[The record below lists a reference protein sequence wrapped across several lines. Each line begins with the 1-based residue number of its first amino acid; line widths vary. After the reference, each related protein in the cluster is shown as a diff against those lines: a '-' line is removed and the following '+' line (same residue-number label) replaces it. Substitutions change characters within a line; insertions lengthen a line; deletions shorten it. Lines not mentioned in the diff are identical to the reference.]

1 MSENVKI
8 AVVTGGSRGL
18 GKSSALALSQKGT
31 DVIITYNS
39 QKDKADD
46 VVHEIESVGRKA
58 SALQLDVGEVSSHGT
73 FVSQLSGIL
82 KEKWNRDS
90 FDFLINNAGFAY
102 NSTFGETTEE
112 KFDSMMKVHF
122 KGVYFLTQSLLP
134 YLADNGRII
143 NFSSGLA
150 RFTTPGWS
158 AYASM
163 KGAVEVMTRYMAKEL
178 GPRGIRVNT
187 VAPGIIDTDF
197 HHGALD
203 AAPGIKETIGKQMA
217 LGRIGQPE
225 DIGGVV
231 ASLCN
236 DEMSWITGERIE
248 ASGGMFL

>member
-1 MSENVKI
+1 MSENIKI
-8 AVVTGGSRGL
+8 ALVTGGSRGL
-18 GKSSALALSQKGT
+18 GKSSALALSQKGI

-39 QKDKADD
+39 QKDKAED
-46 VVHEIESVGRKA
+46 VVHEIEDSGRKA
-58 SALQLDVGEVSSHGT
+58 FALKLDVGDVSSQGI
-73 FVSQLSGIL
+73 FVSQLSDVL
-82 KEKWNRDS
+82 KEKWNRNS

-102 NSTFGETTEE
+102 NAPFGKTTEE
-112 KFDSMMKVHF
+112 QFDNMMNVHF
-122 KGVYFLTQSLLP
+122 KGVYFLTQNLLP

-178 GPRGIRVNT
+178 GPKGIRVNT

-203 AAPGIKETIGKQMA
+203 SAPGIKEKIGSQMA
-217 LGRIGQPE
+217 LGRIGQPD

-231 ASLCN
+231 ASLCT
-236 DEMSWITGERIE
+236 DETGWITGERIE

>member
-1 MSENVKI
+1 MNEKI
-8 AVVTGGSRGL
+8 ALVTGGSRGL
-18 GKSSALALSQKGT
+18 GKSSALALAQKGV
-31 DVIITYNS
+31 DVIVTYNS
-39 QKDKADD
+39 QKEKADA
-46 VVHEIESVGRKA
+46 VVQKIEKSGRKA
-58 SALQLDVGEVSSHGT
+58 CALQLNVSELPSHSRFLT
-73 FVSQLSGIL
+73 LLSETL
-82 KEKWNRDS
+82 KTKWNRDT

-102 NSTFGETTEE
+102 NAPLGKTTEE
-112 KFDSMMKVHF
+112 QFDSMMKVHF

-134 YLADNGRII
+134 YIADNGRII

-178 GPRGIRVNT
+178 GPRGIRANT

-203 AAPGIKETIGKQMA
+203 AAPDIRKQIGTQMA

-225 DIGGVV
+225 DIGGIV
-231 ASLCN
+231 ATLCG
-236 DEMSWITGERIE
+236 DETGWVTGERIE